1 VKKIQVHGNKIR
13 YLDYDN
19 FSSKKSENLVLL
31 HGIGAS
37 AERWSNVI
45 PFLSKHFRIIVPDII
60 GFGYSDKPTVE
71 YNMPFFV
78 KFLADFLNSLGVK
91 KASIGGSSFGGL
103 VAVEFAIKNT
113 NMVNKL
119 ILVSYWPMTSTKMLE
134 EYILDIVSTTV
145 MQSIHNGFRS
155 YC

>member
-1 VKKIQVHGNKIR
+1 METRFVISIMIISIQRKER
-13 YLDYDN
+13 TW
-19 FSSKKSENLVLL
+19 SSL

-78 KFLADFLNSLGVK
+78 KFLEDFLNSLGVK
-91 KASIGGSSFGGL
+91 KASIGGSSFEDWL
-103 VAVEFAIKNT
+103 Q
-113 NMVNKL
+113 
-119 ILVSYWPMTSTKMLE
+119 
-134 EYILDIVSTTV
+134 
-145 MQSIHNGFRS
+145 QSLQSRIPTW
-155 YC
+155 